1 MSPADPADYPAVN
14 RHARAGELPGADV
27 PVSHVPAEMRETAL
41 AIAAAQLPCGAIP
54 WPDGHVDPWD
64 HVECAMALSACG
76 LTRQARLAYQW
87 LRATQRDD
95 GSWPRSFAPAPPAL
109 AAPTPPAAGTP
120 SPPLPPAVAH
130 PAATRPLAATNH
142 ATRPHHAGTPA
153 VTPITPAGTDSLIA
167 TDTAAES
174 HHAAYVAVGVWHE
187 LLVTGDV
194 GFAMSMWPVARRA
207 IDWVVDLQAP
217 RGEIAWERDTAGA
230 AGEFALLSGCAS
242 ILQGLR
248 CAIALA
254 ELAGD
259 PRPDWE
265 LAAGQLAHVVACH
278 PEAFADKSRWAM
290 DWYYPVLG
298 GALRGAAA
306 AEHLGAHWDTFVIPG
321 LGVRCVSDQ
330 PWVTVAETCELA
342 LSLEACGKRTE
353 ALDLLHA
360 VQRQRHSDG
369 SYWTGWQFVNE
380 NHFPNERS
388 SWTSAAVIL
397 ATDALHG
404 FSNGAGIF
412 RDIPG
417 LSRAAASAETAGTG
431 DAAAHGARTRDELAR
446 GPDDTWF
453 AAEPYPPADPAAC
466 GCSPA
471 SADAIPG
478 SR

>member
-1 MSPADPADYPAVN
+1 M
-14 RHARAGELPGADV
+14 RQTAR
-27 PVSHVPAEMRETAL
+27 

-76 LTRQARLAYQW
+76 LTRPTRLAYQW
-87 LRATQRDD
+87 LREIQRDD
-95 GSWPRSFAPAPPAL
+95 GSWPRSFAFPASAAHPAAPASAAYPAASGALAPPTPVCS
-109 AAPTPPAAGTP
+109 APNTPL
-120 SPPLPPAVAH
+120 PPLPPAATL
-130 PAATRPLAATNH
+130 PAA
-142 ATRPHHAGTPA
+142 AGRL
-153 VTPITPAGTDSLIA
+153 VPAGA
-167 TDTAAES
+167 AAES

-194 GFAMSMWPVARRA
+194 EFAMSMWLVVRRA
-207 IDWVVDLQAP
+207 IDWVVELQAP
-217 RGEIAWERDTAGA
+217 RGEIAWERDAAGTP
-230 AGEFALLSGCAS
+230 GEFALLSGCAS

-254 ELAGD
+254 EIAGQ
-259 PRPDWE
+259 PQPDWE
-265 LAAGQLAHVVACH
+265 LAADQLAHVVACH

-306 AEHLGAHWDTFVIPG
+306 AEHLAASWDTFVVPG
-321 LGVRCVSDQ
+321 LGVRCVRDQ
-330 PWVTVAETCELA
+330 PWVTVAETCELVLA
-342 LSLEACGKRTE
+342 LEACGKRAA
-353 ALDLLHA
+353 ALDLLES

-380 NHFPNERS
+380 NHFPNDRS

-404 FSNGAGIF
+404 FSGGAGIF
-412 RDIPG
+412 RDVP
-417 LSRAAASAETAGTG
+417 RASAIANPTAPPTETG
-431 DAAAHGARTRDELAR
+431 DTGKASDISETHETGEVDVDLTGAHGSVTRDAFAHGADIA
-446 GPDDTWF
+446 DDQWF
-453 AAEPYPPADPAAC
+453 AAERYPSANPAAC
-466 GCSPA
+466 GCSREPA
-471 SADAIPG
+471 AR